1 MQRLKRSSIYLAGIG
16 ILGLACGVLEGNIA
30 NPALFS
36 GGIVYLVL
44 LRLFAEKF
52 GK

>member
-1 MQRLKRSSIYLAGIG
+1 MQPLRKSWIYLVGVG
-16 ILGLACGVLEGNIA
+16 ILGLACGVLEGKIA

-36 GGIVYLVL
+36 GAIVYLVL
-44 LRLFAEKF
+44 LRLLAERF